1 MNNRSIKSYKLVIAE
16 LSENI
21 NKIENKLGKIAET
34 IIKIESFVTDYTR
47 MYEIKKY
54 KLGVYVNLMET
65 STMLFINPILD
76 LQLKYKIYGAGL

>member
-21 NKIENKLGKIAET
+21 NKIENKFGKISET
-34 IIKIESFVTDYTR
+34 IIKIEFFVTDYTR

-54 KLGVYVNLMET
+54 ELGVYVNLMET

-76 LQLKYKIYGAGL
+76 LQLKYKIYRAGL